1 MKGFPV
7 HGKTTAKLGYA
18 TLGASIKTPRS
29 HEYDLLAQIT
39 ADLISATGSQDINFP
54 ALVSALHR
62 NSALWLCW
70 AVDVA
75 DDANALP
82 KSLRGQIFYL
92 SRFVQH
98 HTSQILNANADPDS
112 LIDINKAILKG
123 LEHKGPVS

>member
-1 MKGFPV
+1 M
-7 HGKTTAKLGYA
+7 HDKTTAKLGYA

-29 HEYDLLAQIT
+29 HEYELLAQIT
-39 ADLISATGSQDINFP
+39 ADLISATGSQEKNFP

-62 NSALWLCW
+62 NSTLWLCW

-82 KSLRGQIFYL
+82 KNLRGRIFYL

-112 LIDINKAILKG
+112 LININKAILKG